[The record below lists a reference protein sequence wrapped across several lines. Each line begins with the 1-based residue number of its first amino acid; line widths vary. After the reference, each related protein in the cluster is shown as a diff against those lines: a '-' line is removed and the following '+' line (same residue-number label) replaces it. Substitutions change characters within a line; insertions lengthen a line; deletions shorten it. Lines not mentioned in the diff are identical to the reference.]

1 MASRAHLVG
10 GALRRR
16 AAPAGRRL
24 WRAARHP
31 TQRRERVRGRI
42 DSLREAG
49 VRLEVLHPAEDVE
62 RQPAR
67 TIDDD
72 LPELFDR
79 LRHHHHPEAFRAV
92 LPNARIAGEE
102 PVVLTGDLDVL
113 LESAF
118 DLYQLERNPVMSGR
132 LPRPARVDGP
142 YACLV
147 NQWCGAYFHW
157 VLDTL
162 PRASLLPLAEMPELR
177 VVVPDRQSSFHTQ
190 SLDMI
195 GVPHERRVRYDRTQL
210 IVGELWFP
218 SLGRTGNPPR
228 WLVEWLRST
237 FAPAPPS
244 EASRRLYVS
253 RADAPGRRVHNE
265 AEVRAMLERHG
276 FEVFEGTGMPF
287 AEQMRVFSETSVIV
301 GPHGAGLVNCFAA
314 TGAILIELIEPRYL
328 NGCYYALAD
337 AAGHDYWFLMAE
349 SSGASD
355 LRVDVRRLEATL
367 EAAL

>member
-1 MASRAHLVG
+1 MPSRASLLGSAVKH
-10 GALRRR
+10 R

-31 TQRRERVRGRI
+31 SHRRERVRGRI

-49 VRLEVLHPAEDVE
+49 VRVESVHPAEEVE
-62 RQPAR
+62 RRPVR
-67 TIDDD
+67 TIDDE

-79 LRHHHHPEAFRAV
+79 LRHHRHPEAFRAV
-92 LPNARIAGEE
+92 IPNARIAGYE

-113 LESAF
+113 LESTF
-118 DLYQLERNPVMSGR
+118 DLYQLERNPVISAR
-132 LPRPARVDGP
+132 LPRPARVQGP
-142 YACLV
+142 HACLV
-147 NQWCGAYFHW
+147 NQWCWAYFHW

-162 PRASLLPLAEMPELR
+162 PRAGLVPLAEMPELR
-177 VVVPDRQSSFHTQ
+177 VVVPDRLSSFHTH
-190 SLDMI
+190 SLGVI
-195 GVPHERRVRYDRTQL
+195 GVPPERQVRYDRTQL
-210 IVGELWFP
+210 VVDELWFP

-228 WLVEWLRST
+228 WAVEWLRST
-237 FAPAPPS
+237 FAPAAAS
-244 EASRRLYVS
+244 EPSRRLYVS
-253 RADAPGRRVHNE
+253 RADAPSRRVHNE

-276 FEVFEGTGMPF
+276 FEVFEGDGMPF
-287 AEQMRVFSETSVIV
+287 ADQMRVFSEVRVIV
-301 GPHGAGLVNCFAA
+301 GAHGAGLVNSFAA
-314 TGAILIELIEPRYL
+314 RGATLIEMMEPRYL